1 MIATIGRDTIKTL
14 ANGEYRAHRMATFW
28 VGDYTSYA
36 DAARALQIANS
47 PGRDAR
53 QAGKYDGGV
62 YATEDQ
68 HFAAVDTIFGPENCV
83 TEDDVRRTILAGEA
97 FRLQGGFPVRP

>member
-14 ANGEYRAHRMATFW
+14 ANGNYRAHRVATFW
-28 VGDYTSYA
+28 VGDYGSYT
-36 DAARALQIANS
+36 DASRALQIANS
-47 PGRDAR
+47 PGRDAI

-68 HFAAVDTIFGPENCV
+68 HLAAVDTIFGQENCV
-83 TEDDVRRTILAGEA
+83 TEDDVRRTIIGGEM
-97 FRLQGGFPVRP
+97 FRLQGGVPVRA

>member
-14 ANGEYRAHRMATFW
+14 ADGGYRAHRMATFW
-28 VGDYTSYA
+28 VGDYASYA

-47 PGRDAR
+47 PSRDAR

-68 HFAAVDTIFGPENCV
+68 HHAAVDTIFGPENCV
-83 TEDDVRRTILAGEA
+83 TDDDVRRTIIGGET
-97 FRLQGGFPVRP
+97 FRLQGGFPVRA